1 MSGLWKNEQ
10 GWQSGNT
17 LETLTNFVSLLDSP
31 LKYVIHETFMNTDMF
46 TGGDCFDDYQWWLL
60 AWLQAYSVEPN
71 LRYLYRAVDIHDF
84 VTVNAWNDSICG
96 GGVQLCRNNTY
107 KNAITNELFLL
118 SNMRLHPYA
127 SLLGRA
133 PTYFLDWAL
142 KEWQWFEA
150 SGLIN
155 GDSLINDGLSS
166 SNQASSKSHE
176 GNMGRSRDGTCV
188 NNNGTTWTYNQGVIL
203 TGLAL
208 LANATRNVTLLNF
221 AQKIADATIQ
231 RLIYSDRILKEP
243 CEPNCN
249 DDQKL
254 FKGIFVR
261 HLAYL
266 IPYLTDAAHIQQ
278 YVSFIQQNAET
289 VLTSRRCEIDGL
301 YSVIWSNQS
310 FNSCDSSRN
319 TSSTS
324 AAWDLFIAAAKTKPQ
339 SIMSSSNWTW
349 LGLGNCMDDNGA
361 YMPNFNKINVTETV
375 CRTTAEQDQGAVAY
389 DHQLGCPGYQYCRI
403 RTLSDP
409 QHGPPGWSY
418 ENNTARNVTRTN
430 KLPVTSCYLRVV

>member
-10 GWQSGNT
+10 GWQSANT

-155 GDSLINDGLSS
+155 GDSLINDGL
-166 SNQASSKSHE
+166 
-176 GNMGRSRDGTCV
+176 
-188 NNNGTTWTYNQGVIL
+188 
-203 TGLAL
+203 
-208 LANATRNVTLLNF
+208 
-221 AQKIADATIQ
+221 
-231 RLIYSDRILKEP
+231 
-243 CEPNCN
+243 
-249 DDQKL
+249 
-254 FKGIFVR
+254 
-261 HLAYL
+261 
-266 IPYLTDAAHIQQ
+266 
-278 YVSFIQQNAET
+278 
-289 VLTSRRCEIDGL
+289 
-301 YSVIWSNQS
+301 
-310 FNSCDSSRN
+310 
-319 TSSTS
+319 
-324 AAWDLFIAAAKTKPQ
+324 
-339 SIMSSSNWTW
+339 
-349 LGLGNCMDDNGA
+349 
-361 YMPNFNKINVTETV
+361 
-375 CRTTAEQDQGAVAY
+375 
-389 DHQLGCPGYQYCRI
+389 
-403 RTLSDP
+403 
-409 QHGPPGWSY
+409 
-418 ENNTARNVTRTN
+418 
-430 KLPVTSCYLRVV
+430 